1 MLTLRSPCFSFYK
14 AREAE
19 MRHRVHTLQE
29 QAKELVEHRRIFHV
43 SETFFLASPPL
54 SSQTLLADLADW
66 YLLPLNSNTIL
77 PTPVTPSV
85 PSISLEAASIPP
97 TRPPTP
103 PSISALSNQLSSL
116 LTKIPISLH
125 IQEEEDRTMG

>member
-1 MLTLRSPCFSFYK
+1 
-14 AREAE
+14 

-97 TRPPTP
+97 T
-103 PSISALSNQLSSL
+103 ALSNQLSSL